1 LRAWRE
7 ANPTADGAGTT
18 VQEAFKLA
26 DRIFGRLLE
35 WGQVSHSNM
44 GPAG

>member
-18 VQEAFKLA
+18 VLEGFKLG
-26 DRIFGRLLE
+26 DRIFGRLL
-35 WGQVSHSNM
+35 V
-44 GPAG
+44 